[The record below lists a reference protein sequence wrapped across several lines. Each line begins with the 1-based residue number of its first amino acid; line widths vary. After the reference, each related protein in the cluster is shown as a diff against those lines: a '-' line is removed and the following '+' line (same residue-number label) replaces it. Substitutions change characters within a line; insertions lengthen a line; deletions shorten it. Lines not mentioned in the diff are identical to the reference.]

1 MLMCNIPVLNEL
13 LSISPTMVFT
23 DEEEVWLER
32 ISSEVPDCDELT
44 ALEGQLSQ
52 MAKPCSP
59 FEALI
64 FQISASIQ
72 FGLTSL
78 HSAVPLAPEAGTKH
92 SHKRAVV
99 SSQCR

>member
-1 MLMCNIPVLNEL
+1 MCNIPGSYEL
-13 LSISPTMVFT
+13 RSVSPAMDFT

-32 ISSEVPDCDELT
+32 ISSEVPDCSELT
-44 ALEGQLSQ
+44 AQEEQLSQ
-52 MAKPCSP
+52 MAEPCSL

-72 FGLTSL
+72 FGLSSL

-92 SHKRAVV
+92 SHKRDVV